1 MIKISFNKKDFQ
13 KFRIYGSKVLVH
25 INEQENGDFITC
37 DELMIP
43 CYDRDIIISS
53 LIKANYPAD
62 RMDSIRNNYEL
73 VKDGTAGDKAEEY
86 TQEYLAMQAWRVYSK
101 ELASMIMENKDASNV
116 N

>member
-1 MIKISFNKKDFQ
+1 MKKIIAKRKFQ
-13 KFRIYGSKVLVH
+13 KFRIFGNQVLVH
-25 INEQENGDFITC
+25 INEQENEDFITC

-73 VKDGTAGDKAEEY
+73 VRDGTAGDKTAEY
-86 TQEYLAMQAWRVYSK
+86 TQEYLAMQEWRRYAK
-101 ELASMIMENKDASNV
+101 ELASEIFEEYERQHG
-116 N
+116 